1 MAEFDI
7 RPGNRRHR
15 TLAFKNAKGETGAV
29 EGVPAWVSSD
39 ETLADMVVD
48 ADGMH
53 GIIGHNDS
61 VGDVIVTSEADGD
74 LGLGVNRI
82 VITDT
87 FHMLAPLGSTGGES
101 VVSEEE
107 AIP

>member
-15 TLAFKNAKGETGAV
+15 TLSFTNAKGEPGQV
-29 EGVPAWVSSD
+29 QDPPAWTLSD
-39 ETLADMVVD
+39 ETLADMQVD
-48 ADGMH
+48 GDGMH
-53 GIIGHNDS
+53 ATIAHNGS
-61 VGDVIVTSEADGD
+61 QGDVVCSSEADGD
-74 LGLGVNRI
+74 VGLGVNRI
-82 VITDT
+82 VVSDT
-87 FHMLAPLGSTGGES
+87 FHMLAPLGATGGEA